1 MCIRDRTELVKKH
14 ILDYI
19 DESMVAQ
26 GTHGFASGDMGDL
39 SLMWPIVEIGVAG
52 FEGSIHGKDF
62 KTADPEQAYC
72 VPAHY
77 FADTVA
83 DLLSDGGASAWKI
96 KEAFKPVMNK
106 KNYLET
112 LDSLNKSTF
121 YEKENN

>member
-1 MCIRDRTELVKKH
+1 
-14 ILDYI
+14 
-19 DESMVAQ
+19 
-26 GTHGFASGDMGDL
+26 MGDL

-62 KTADPEQAYC
+62 KTVDPEQAYC

-77 FADTVA
+77 FADTVI
-83 DLLSDGGASAWKI
+83 DLLSDGGDSAWKI
-96 KEAFKPVMNK
+96 KEAFQPVMHK
-106 KNYLET
+106 ENYLET